1 MLLNQHIE
9 FKNVKGVGDVELQLS
24 DKKMNVIIGSNGVGK
39 TKTLESLYT
48 QLLFTNEYVA
58 DNFYIDTDKIVF
70 EESFIN
76 NSLTSRFERES
87 TYSKIGRCVHFE
99 TNEFHHF
106 PVVYLAAQNRG
117 EIQQKQGNVD
127 GAIGEY
133 ETRKKAY
140 IESVIR
146 KMQNSFST
154 LNMQG
159 SIDEWFIQRANSSNR
174 YQLREN
180 NREIELLAVLR
191 ILNQIDARISADPED
206 FKSPDGERVTIKLDG
221 KPHYLSELSSG
232 FASLIKIVQSIVAG
246 YSYFTNAEEIEQV
259 EGYVL
264 IDEIES
270 HLHIEWQTKILPLL
284 TRIFPNTYFV
294 ITTHS
299 SLVLTQLVDGA
310 AYQLV
315 RENDVVVTKPIQNA
329 GQAALIDLLE
339 EAFGVNLNKLRLEN
353 TTAESQAGL
362 KKALLDLLGA

>member
-1 MLLNQHIE
+1 MLLDQHIE
-9 FKNVKGVGDVELQLS
+9 FKNVKGVGDIKLQLS
-24 DKKMNVIIGSNGVGK
+24 NKKMNVIIGSNGVGK

-48 QLLFTNEYVA
+48 QLLFSNKYVA
-58 DNFYIDTDKIVF
+58 NNFYVDSAKIVF
-70 EESFIN
+70 EKALVNKTQVSEFVRKDLYIIIAN
-76 NSLTSRFERES
+76 AM
-87 TYSKIGRCVHFE
+87 KIKD
-99 TNEFHHF
+99 FHDF
-106 PVVYLAAQNRG
+106 PVIYLAAQNRG

-127 GAIGEY
+127 GAIGEFKA
-133 ETRKKAY
+133 RKEAY
-140 IESVIR
+140 INSVIN
-146 KMQNSFST
+146 KMQHGFST

-180 NREIELLAVLR
+180 NREVELLAVLR

-206 FKSPDGERVTIKLDG
+206 FKSPDGEHVTIKLDG
-221 KPHYLSELSSG
+221 KTHYLNELSSG

-246 YSYFTNAEEIEQV
+246 YSYFTNAEDIEQV
-259 EGYVL
+259 KGYVL

-284 TRIFPNTYFV
+284 TKIFPNTYFV

-315 RENDVVVTKPIQNA
+315 RENDVVVAKPIQNA

-353 TTAESQAGL
+353 TTAESQSEV

>member
-1 MLLNQHIE
+1 MQH
-9 FKNVKGVGDVELQLS
+9 G
-24 DKKMNVIIGSNGVGK
+24 
-39 TKTLESLYT
+39 
-48 QLLFTNEYVA
+48 
-58 DNFYIDTDKIVF
+58 
-70 EESFIN
+70 
-76 NSLTSRFERES
+76 
-87 TYSKIGRCVHFE
+87 
-99 TNEFHHF
+99 
-106 PVVYLAAQNRG
+106 
-117 EIQQKQGNVD
+117 
-127 GAIGEY
+127 
-133 ETRKKAY
+133 
-140 IESVIR
+140 
-146 KMQNSFST
+146 FST

-180 NREIELLAVLR
+180 NREVELLAVLR

-206 FKSPDGERVTIKLDG
+206 FKSPDGEHVTIKLDG
-221 KPHYLSELSSG
+221 KTHYLNELSSG

-246 YSYFTNAEEIEQV
+246 YSYFTNAEDIEQV
-259 EGYVL
+259 KGYVL

-284 TRIFPNTYFV
+284 TKIFPNTYFV

-315 RENDVVVTKPIQNA
+315 RENDVVVAKPIQNA

-353 TTAESQAGL
+353 TTAESQSEV

>member
-1 MLLNQHIE
+1 MLLDQHIE
-9 FKNVKGVGDVELQLS
+9 FKNVKGVGSINLQLS
-24 DKKMNVIIGSNGVGK
+24 NKKMNVIIGSNGVGK

-48 QLLFTNEYVA
+48 QLFFTNKYVA
-58 DNFYIDTDKIVF
+58 DNFYVYSDKIVF
-70 EESFIN
+70 EKALINKTKVSDFIKKNSSYIRISDAIESK
-76 NSLTSRFERES
+76 S
-87 TYSKIGRCVHFE
+87 
-99 TNEFHHF
+99 FHDF
-106 PVVYLAAQNRG
+106 PIIYLAAQNRG
-117 EIQQKQGNVD
+117 EIQQKRGNVD
-127 GAIGEY
+127 GAIGEF

-140 IESVIR
+140 VESVID
-146 KMQNSFST
+146 KMQYSFST

-180 NREIELLAVLR
+180 NREVELLAVLR
-191 ILNQIDARISADPED
+191 ILNQIDSRISADPED

-221 KPHYLSELSSG
+221 KIHYLSELSSG

-246 YSYFTNAEEIEQV
+246 YSYFTNSEDIEQV
-259 EGYVL
+259 KGYVL

-284 TRIFPNTYFV
+284 TKIFPNTYFV

-315 RENDVVVTKPIQNA
+315 QKNDVVVTKLIQNA
-329 GQAALIDLLE
+329 GQAALIDLLD
-339 EAFGVNLNKLRLEN
+339 EAFGVSLNKLRLEN
-353 TTAESQAGL
+353 TTAESQSDM